1 MADEELND
9 TLTAEQDAPQDA
21 ATDVAAEDQ
30 QAKNGGSESLLT
42 ADDDGKQVQTPA
54 DFPEDWRAKL
64 AGDDEKALK
73 RLERFKSP
81 KDIYQA
87 YRSLE
92 AKMSSGDVV
101 QKLPEDATEEQISEY
116 RKANGI
122 PESAEGYLDA
132 LNSGVVIGDEDKE
145 LVNSFLE
152 SAHAKNAPPEVV
164 GAALDWYY
172 KVQED
177 QAAAQAEADK
187 QRREAAADELR
198 AEWGNE
204 FRGNINSI
212 KAFLDAAPVSDDGT
226 PLGDLLMGARLADGT
241 PLGDSPAALR
251 WLAKLANDENPA
263 GFVAPGSGQGQI
275 ESIENEIKSIEAKMG
290 TSEYIKDEKMQAR
303 LRQLYEAQSK
313 LNGRAA

>member
-1 MADEELND
+1 MADEDLND
-9 TLTAEQDAPQDA
+9 TSTAEQEAPQDA
-21 ATDVAAEDQ
+21 ATDVSPQEESAAT
-30 QAKNGGSESLLT
+30 GGPESLLT
-42 ADDDGKQVQTPA
+42 SPDDGAPTPG
-54 DFPEDWRAKL
+54 DFPDDWRAKL

-73 RLERFKSP
+73 RLERYKSP
-81 KDIYQA
+81 KDVWSA
-87 YRSLE
+87 LE
-92 AKMSSGDVV
+92 SAQKKISAGETVP
-101 QKLPEDATEEQISEY
+101 KLPADATDEQVAEY

-122 PESAEGYLDA
+122 PEKADGYLDA
-132 LNSGVVIGDEDKE
+132 LGSGVVIGDEDKE

-187 QRREAAADELR
+187 QRRDAAADEMR

-212 KAFLDAAPVSDDGT
+212 KAFLESAPVSDDGT
-226 PLGDLLMGARLADGT
+226 PLGELLMGARLSDGT

-251 WLAKLANDENPA
+251 WLAKLANDANPA
-263 GFVAPGSGQGQI
+263 GFVAPGTGQGQI
-275 ESIENEIKSIEAKMG
+275 ESIEGEIKAIEAKMG

-313 LNGRAA
+313 LSGRAA